1 MLAWVLMFVEYSV
14 PMLALTSPVLVMFTK
29 PVTVKLP
36 EATLA

>member
-1 MLAWVLMFVEYSV
+1 MFACVLTLAEYSV
-14 PMLALTSPVLVMFTK
+14 PILALTSPVLVMFTK